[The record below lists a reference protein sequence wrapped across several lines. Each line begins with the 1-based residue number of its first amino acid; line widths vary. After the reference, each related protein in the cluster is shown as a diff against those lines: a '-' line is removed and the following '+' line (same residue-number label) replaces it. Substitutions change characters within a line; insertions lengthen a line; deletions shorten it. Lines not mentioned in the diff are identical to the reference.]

1 MHDMEMII
9 MWIVNTIGR
18 LGYMGIIA
26 LMFLE
31 SSFFPFPSEVVVP
44 PAGYLASQ
52 GEMNI
57 WLVVACGIFGSLLGA
72 LFNYLLALW
81 LGRPFL
87 LRYGKYFFF
96 TQERFHKV
104 DDFFFR
110 HGEISTFVCRLIPGI
125 RQYISFPAGLARM
138 NLMRFCFYTSFGASI
153 WVVVLAS
160 IGFFVG
166 NNMELVNQYSKKAT
180 LALIACITII
190 LIFYIKRYINNRV

>member
-1 MHDMEMII
+1 MEII
-9 MWIVNTIGR
+9 ITWIVDTIGR
-18 LGYMGIIA
+18 LGYIGIIA

-44 PAGYLASQ
+44 PAGYLASK

-57 WLVVACGIFGSLLGA
+57 WLVVVCGILGSLLGA

-81 LGRPFL
+81 LGRPLL
-87 LRYGKYFFF
+87 LRYGKYFFLPK
-96 TQERFHKV
+96 ERFDKV
-104 DDFFFR
+104 DDFFYK

-138 NLMRFCFYTSFGASI
+138 NLIKFCFYTSSGASI
-153 WVVVLAS
+153 WVVLLAY

-166 NNMELVNQYSKKAT
+166 NNMVLVKQYSRQAT
-180 LALIACITII
+180 LVLIACITII
-190 LIFYIKRYINNRV
+190 LIIYIKRYIKKHA